1 MALDSSQLPVG
12 FQEPVEAT
20 IADTQADPFAET
32 TAPQKTQKEM
42 VDLPAR
48 AAEDIAAQR
57 GVNQSTQDL
66 SAKFQTIMSS
76 KSYEDIAASGV
87 EIIGDEVLT
96 PSRIQEINADP
107 NLYAALEY
115 EYISSATVPEQDPFK
130 PAVPY
135 SSPDYTEVRLPEW
148 TNDYSPDFRS
158 ILTDAVKN
166 RQKVASL
173 VSETN
178 PNLTRRGQ
186 DLILSQF
193 KTGDT
198 LTEFLR
204 AGEDLPGEFAR
215 LPLIVGMATSA
226 AGAFKDA
233 FVEVVS
239 GERDFD
245 DTFGE
250 SFGKRMGQKGWMR
263 EYDRL
268 LNDTV
273 VLDSSRASL
282 KREYKK
288 LFIAEY
294 GEDAWREDHQVPLF
308 EVVDGKPQYKL
319 DENGDIEY
327 RDVGLDDAS
336 ADGILELAYKELP
349 SSSKAAL
356 FFAEQAP
363 FTFVGT
369 AVGVSRATKTGALVQ
384 NARKSDTIKYA
395 DKTDYEVYLSLR
407 AERKAD
413 IFSPIRG
420 TINFLTFGNQR
431 AKGRLG
437 RSEQMTAHQ
446 ATISRYEDDISEI
459 NKRLE
464 DPDLDDVQR
473 MELGKQ
479 RDVLKTNLRGYQL
492 RKGTGTIN
500 SPYMR
505 GVAADDVLISTAVGL
520 GAAALPTDFTA
531 FGVDGDTIVGIT
543 APIFAPAVSRLA
555 VWGGSKAINTVTD
568 NTIKDVGLMLENSA
582 FLPFITQG
590 TLVKGDE
597 AKMRS
602 VMVEMGRAVTDQDV
616 RAFTQLNKLFN
627 QMTPEYREKAYQS
640 LLDYNKMI
648 NGFRDDMFAVGM
660 SEEAIA
666 EALPT
671 LHLTVAQATGIAPL
685 LAFQKSAVTDLNAAN
700 LTKKMP
706 EIMEAI
712 GAEEATLEGM
722 TTNLNLLKD
731 LIRKNSGVDLD
742 SNVGLQ
748 QLMNDTA
755 ESIAFQQG
763 NLNKKKQEMYI
774 ALQSYIDNVGVTDG
788 IDTDTLDKLVE
799 LETILDTG
807 EVAGIV
813 SRGERVVKIHNRI
826 INSAQKELQALQD
839 LSSDM
844 DQTTFTREVRR
855 IADIMFDAEYGRRK
869 SLASAEYRKVD
880 EMVGADSLDMT
891 DVMRRL
897 VGMSED
903 LKDKPLSV
911 VFGGMK
917 GFFSKAGGKDLYNA
931 MRTMARRGLLA
942 EFGED
947 TITALITQ
955 RREVDGLENFDYI
968 DLALE
973 MADNSAEPLQF
984 FAAKPS
990 EVENV
995 YRYFRDRAITLNRQ
1009 SKAPS
1014 RLEAEITQDFKNT
1027 IDEVY
1032 SIYDPAVRQQITKAR
1047 QTYQDNV
1054 GSRTDKGRYAQVVR
1068 DGRERKNPADE
1079 TRRYYYPDENKT
1091 PEAPFIKIAN
1101 LAVKSMSESDPAESL
1116 EAIAKERDRI
1126 MYLLGGTKNADG
1138 RLVFDFRDPVQKRNA
1153 YLAQQLLETMIGKK
1167 ISDKMARDAD
1177 LAIDILNE
1185 GMDVTSKKL
1194 PYDFSKAK
1202 RIVDIENEL
1211 RVGYIDEQGVFQST
1225 GGVELDAI
1233 KNRAASWDRIMKTN
1247 KLAQDEYEAVRKR
1260 VDATSG
1266 ILGIAQKKELD
1277 AINETIG
1284 QLSQNTKLINNPKA
1298 FYAEFFENATPDSY
1312 NNTVAEFVQQSGG
1325 KLTEEQVRTSMKY
1338 MYLRGIFERG
1348 GVQTGLDAPSG
1359 RLRGDVT
1366 KINTFID
1373 DVSDPRRAAVMES
1386 VLGKDHVAQL
1396 RRIARWSSY
1405 SMGDALDFRAGRATK
1420 GMSLDSVF
1428 SRVFNIARGMVSPL
1442 YVGTEAATRMMLE
1455 NKQNLINLALSDRQ
1469 AAEFMAKI
1477 LTQPERLTDLDIE
1490 TFGLRVQNY
1499 LARAAAEGSVEIP
1512 SIQERYGISEEKDDE
1527 TVQ

>member
-1 MALDSSQLPVG
+1 
-12 FQEPVEAT
+12 
-20 IADTQADPFAET
+20 
-32 TAPQKTQKEM
+32 
-42 VDLPAR
+42 
-48 AAEDIAAQR
+48 
-57 GVNQSTQDL
+57 
-66 SAKFQTIMSS
+66 
-76 KSYEDIAASGV
+76 
-87 EIIGDEVLT
+87 
-96 PSRIQEINADP
+96 
-107 NLYAALEY
+107 
-115 EYISSATVPEQDPFK
+115 
-130 PAVPY
+130 
-135 SSPDYTEVRLPEW
+135 
-148 TNDYSPDFRS
+148 
-158 ILTDAVKN
+158 
-166 RQKVASL
+166 
-173 VSETN
+173 
-178 PNLTRRGQ
+178 
-186 DLILSQF
+186 
-193 KTGDT
+193 
-198 LTEFLR
+198 
-204 AGEDLPGEFAR
+204 
-215 LPLIVGMATSA
+215 
-226 AGAFKDA
+226 
-233 FVEVVS
+233 
-239 GERDFD
+239 
-245 DTFGE
+245 
-250 SFGKRMGQKGWMR
+250 
-263 EYDRL
+263 
-268 LNDTV
+268 
-273 VLDSSRASL
+273 
-282 KREYKK
+282 
-288 LFIAEY
+288 
-294 GEDAWREDHQVPLF
+294 
-308 EVVDGKPQYKL
+308 
-319 DENGDIEY
+319 
-327 RDVGLDDAS
+327 
-336 ADGILELAYKELP
+336 
-349 SSSKAAL
+349 
-356 FFAEQAP
+356 
-363 FTFVGT
+363 
-369 AVGVSRATKTGALVQ
+369 
-384 NARKSDTIKYA
+384 
-395 DKTDYEVYLSLR
+395 
-407 AERKAD
+407 
-413 IFSPIRG
+413 
-420 TINFLTFGNQR
+420 
-431 AKGRLG
+431 
-437 RSEQMTAHQ
+437 MTAHQ
-446 ATISRYEDDISEI
+446 ATISRYEDDILEI

-464 DPDLDDVQR
+464 DPNLNDVQR
-473 MELGKQ
+473 IELGKQ
-479 RDVLKTNLRGYQL
+479 RDVLQTNLRGYQL

-505 GVAADDVLISTAVGL
+505 SVAADDVLISTAVGL

-543 APIFAPAVSRLA
+543 APIFAPSVSRLA
-555 VWGGSKAINTVTD
+555 VWGGSKAINTITD
-568 NTIKDVGLMLENSA
+568 NTIKDVGLMLENSD

-602 VMVEMGRAVTDQDV
+602 VMTEMGRAVTDQDV
-616 RAFTQLNKLFN
+616 AAFTQLNRLFN

-685 LAFQKSAVTDLNAAN
+685 LAFQKTAVQDLNAAN
-700 LTKKMP
+700 LSKKMP
-706 EIMEAI
+706 EIMETI

-763 NLNKKKQEMYI
+763 NLNKKKQEMYL
-774 ALQSYIDNVGVTDG
+774 ALQNYIDNVGVTDG
-788 IDTDTLDKLVE
+788 IDTDTIDKLVE

-807 EVAGIV
+807 EVAGII
-813 SRGERVVKIHNRI
+813 SRGDRVAKMHNRI
-826 INSAQKELQALQD
+826 IKSAETELQAIQD

-844 DQTTFTREVRR
+844 DDLTFNKEFRR

-869 SLASAEYRKVD
+869 ALASAEYRKVD
-880 EMVGADSLDMT
+880 EMVGADTLDMT

-897 VGMSED
+897 VDMTD
-903 LKDKPLSV
+903 DMKDKPLSV

-917 GFFSKAGGKDLYNA
+917 GFFSKAGGKDLHNA
-931 MRTMARRGLLA
+931 MRNMARRGLLA

-955 RREVDGLENFDYI
+955 RREVDGLENFGYI

-973 MADNSAEPLQF
+973 LAENSTEPLQF

-1009 SKAPS
+1009 SKTPA
-1014 RLEAEITQDFKNT
+1014 RLEADITEEFKDT
-1027 IDEVY
+1027 INEVY
-1032 SIYDPAVRQQITKAR
+1032 SNYDPAVRRQIEKAR
-1047 QTYQDNV
+1047 QTYQNNV
-1054 GSRTDKGRYAQVVR
+1054 GNRVDKGRYAQVVR

-1079 TRRYYYPDENKT
+1079 TRRYYYPDETKA

-1101 LAVKSMSESDPAESL
+1101 LAVKIMDEADPAESL

-1126 MYLLGGTKNADG
+1126 MYLLGGTKNADN

-1153 YLAQQLLETMIGKK
+1153 YLAQQMLETMIGKK

-1185 GMDVTSKKL
+1185 GMDVASKKL
-1194 PYDFSKAK
+1194 PYNFSKAK

-1233 KNRAASWDRIMKTN
+1233 KNRAASFDKIMKTN
-1247 KLAQDEYEAVRKR
+1247 KDAQVEYEAIRKR
-1260 VDATSG
+1260 VDVTSG
-1266 ILGIAQKKELD
+1266 VLGIAQKKELD

-1298 FYAEFFENATPDSY
+1298 FYSEFFENATPESY
-1312 NNTVAEFVQQSGG
+1312 NNTVAEFVAQSGG
-1325 KLTEEQVRTSMKY
+1325 KLTEDQVRESMKY

-1373 DVSDPRRAAVMES
+1373 DVSDPRRAEVMTA
-1386 VLGKDHVAQL
+1386 VLGTEHVDHL
-1396 RRIARWSSY
+1396 KRIARWSSY

-1469 AAEFMAKI
+1469 AAEFMANV
-1477 LTQPERLTDLDIE
+1477 LTNPERLTELDIE

-1499 LARAAAEGSVEIP
+1499 LARAAAEGAVKIP
-1512 SIQERYGISEEKDDE
+1512 SVQERYGITEEKNDE

>member
-1 MALDSSQLPVG
+1 MALDSTLPVG
-12 FQEPVEAT
+12 FQEPIDAT
-20 IADTQADPFAET
+20 VSGTQADPFAET
-32 TAPQKTQKEM
+32 VVPQKTKTES
-42 VDLPAR
+42 VDLPKL

-57 GVNQSTQDL
+57 GMAQSSEEL
-66 SAKFQTIMSS
+66 SNEFRSLMNS
-76 KSYEDIAASGV
+76 KSYEEIAASGV
-87 EIIGDEVLT
+87 EMIGNEVLT

-107 NLYAALEY
+107 GLYGALEY
-115 EYISSATVPEQDPFK
+115 EYISQKSVPQQDPTK
-130 PAVPY
+130 SVVPF
-135 SSPDYTEVRLPEW
+135 SSADYKEVRLPEW
-148 TNDYSPDFRS
+148 TDNYSPEFKS
-158 ILTDAVKN
+158 ILTDAVQN
-166 RQKVASL
+166 RQKVAAL
-173 VSETN
+173 ISETN

-186 DLILSQF
+186 ELILSQF

-204 AGEDLPGEFAR
+204 AGEDLPGELAR

-226 AGAFKDA
+226 AGGLKDA
-233 FVEVVS
+233 LAEAIS
-239 GERDFD
+239 GDRDFD
-245 DTFGE
+245 DVFGE

-268 LNDTV
+268 LDDTV
-273 VLDSSRASL
+273 VLNSSRASL
-282 KREYKK
+282 KNEYKNK
-288 LFIAEY
+288 FIEAY
-294 GEDAWREDHQVPLF
+294 GEDAWREDHQIPMI
-308 EVVDGKPQYKL
+308 EIVDGKPQYKL
-319 DENGDIEY
+319 DENGNVEY

-349 SSSKAAL
+349 ASSKAAL

-369 AVGVSRATKTGALVQ
+369 AIGVSRATKTGTIIQ

-395 DKTDYEVYLSLR
+395 DKTDYDVYLSLR
-407 AERKAD
+407 AEKKVD
-413 IFSPIRG
+413 IFSPLRG
-420 TINFLTFGNQR
+420 TINFFTFGNQR
-431 AKGRLG
+431 AKARIGKN
-437 RSEQMTAHQ
+437 EQMTAHQ
-446 ATISRYEDDISEI
+446 ATISRYEDDILEI

-464 DPDLDDVQR
+464 DPNLDDVQR
-473 MELGKQ
+473 IELGKQ
-479 RDVLKTNLRGYQL
+479 RDVLKTNLRSYQV

-505 GVAADDVLISTAVGL
+505 SVVADDVLISTAVGL

-531 FGVDGDTIVGIT
+531 FGVDGDIIVGIT

-555 VWGGSKAINTVTD
+555 VWGGSGAVNTITD
-568 NTIKDVGLMLENSA
+568 NTIKDVGLMLENSD

-602 VMVEMGRAVTDQDV
+602 VMVEMGRAVTDDDV
-616 RAFTQLNKLFN
+616 TAFTQLNKLFN
-627 QMTPEYREKAYQS
+627 QMTPEYREKAYQA

-660 SEEAIA
+660 SDEAIA

-685 LAFQKSAVTDLNAAN
+685 LAFQKSATTDLNAAN

-706 EIMEAI
+706 EIMESI
-712 GAEEATLEGM
+712 GAEESTLEGM

-731 LIRKNSGVDLD
+731 LVRKNSNIDLD
-742 SNVGLQ
+742 SNAGLQ

-755 ESIAFQQG
+755 ESIAFQQS
-763 NLNKKKQEMYI
+763 NLNKKKQEMYL
-774 ALQSYIDNVGVTDG
+774 ALQSYVDNVGITDG
-788 IDTDTLDKLVE
+788 IDTDTISKLVD
-799 LETILDTG
+799 LETVLDTG
-807 EVAGIV
+807 EVAGIID
-813 SRGERVVKIHNRI
+813 RGQRVVNMHNRI
-826 INSAQKELQALQD
+826 IKSAEKELQAIED
-839 LSSDM
+839 LSSSM
-844 DQTTFTREVRR
+844 DQTTFTREFRR

-869 SLASAEYRKVD
+869 ALASVEYRKVD
-880 EMVGADSLDMT
+880 EMVGADTLDMT

-897 VGMSED
+897 VDKTED
-903 LKDKPLSV
+903 MKDKPLSV

-973 MADNSAEPLQF
+973 MAENSAEPLRF

-1009 SKAPS
+1009 SKSPA
-1014 RLEAEITQDFKNT
+1014 RLEADIAQEFKTT

-1032 SIYDPAVRQQITKAR
+1032 SNYDPAVRQQIAKAR

-1091 PEAPFIKIAN
+1091 PEAPFVKIAN
-1101 LAVKSMSESDPAESL
+1101 LAVKIMDESDPAESL

-1153 YLAQQLLETMIGKK
+1153 YLAQQMLETMISKK

-1185 GMDVTSKKL
+1185 GMDVASKKL

-1225 GGVELDAI
+1225 GGVELDAV
-1233 KNRAASWDRIMKTN
+1233 KNRAASWDGIMKTN
-1247 KLAQDEYEAVRKR
+1247 KDAQAEYEAIRKR
-1260 VDATSG
+1260 VDLTSG
-1266 ILGIAQKKELD
+1266 VLGIAQKKELD
-1277 AINETIG
+1277 AINEAIG

-1298 FYAEFFENATPDSY
+1298 FYAEFFENATPESY
-1312 NNTVAEFVQQSGG
+1312 NNTVAEFVEQSGG
-1325 KLTEEQVRTSMKY
+1325 KLTEEQVRASMKY

-1348 GVQTGLDAPSG
+1348 GVQTSLDAPSG
-1359 RLRGDVT
+1359 RLRGDVK

-1373 DVSDPRRAAVMES
+1373 DVSDPRRAEVMAA
-1386 VLGKDHVAQL
+1386 VLGQDHANQL
-1396 RRIARWSSY
+1396 KRIARWSSY

-1442 YVGTEAATRMMLE
+1442 YVGTEAATRIMLE

-1469 AAEFMAKI
+1469 AAEFMAKV
-1477 LTQPERLTDLDIE
+1477 LTQPERLTELDIE

-1499 LARAAAEGSVEIP
+1499 LARAAAEGSITIP
-1512 SIQERYGISEEKDDE
+1512 SLQERYGITEEKEDE

>member
-1 MALDSSQLPVG
+1 MALDSSLPVG
-12 FQEPVEAT
+12 FQEPVQAT
-20 IADTQADPFAET
+20 PSGMESVTSEEGIRK
-32 TAPQKTQKEM
+32 APQVE
-42 VDLPAR
+42 VDLPA
-48 AAEDIAAQR
+48 AAAADISAQR
-57 GVNQSTQDL
+57 GETKSVQDL
-66 SAKFQTIMSS
+66 SNEFRSLMNS

-87 EIIGDEVLT
+87 DMIGDEILT

-107 NLYAALEY
+107 GLYAAIEY
-115 EYISSATVPEQDPFK
+115 EYISQKSVPQQAPDK
-130 PAVPY
+130 PAVPF
-135 SSPDYTEVRLPEW
+135 STSDYKEVRLPEW
-148 TNDYSPDFRS
+148 TNDYSADFRS

-166 RQKVASL
+166 RQKVATL
-173 VSETN
+173 ISETN

-204 AGEDLPGEFAR
+204 AGEDLPGKLVR
-215 LPLIVGMATSA
+215 TPLIVPMATSA
-226 AGAFKDA
+226 AGALADA
-233 FVEVVS
+233 ASEAMF
-239 GERDFD
+239 GQRDFD
-245 DTFGE
+245 DVFME
-250 SFGKRMGQKGWMR
+250 SFGKSMGQKGWVR

-268 LNDTV
+268 LDDTV
-273 VLDSSRASL
+273 ILDSSRASL

-294 GEDAWREDHQVPLF
+294 GEDAWREDHQVPLI
-308 EVVDGKPQYKL
+308 EVVDGKEQYKL
-319 DENGDIEY
+319 DENGNVEY

-349 SSSKAAL
+349 ASSKAAL

-369 AVGVSRATKTGALVQ
+369 AIGVSRASKTIGNVQ
-384 NARKSDTIKYA
+384 AARKADSLKFA
-395 DKTDYEVYLSLR
+395 DKTDYEVYQSLR
-407 AERKAD
+407 AERKANLLTPLAGA
-413 IFSPIRG
+413 FNR
-420 TINFLTFGNQR
+420 LTFGGFR
-431 AKGRLG
+431 AKGRLAKG
-437 RSEQMTAHQ
+437 EQMTAHQ
-446 ATISRYEDDISEI
+446 ATISRYDDDIAEI
-459 NKRLE
+459 NTR
-464 DPDLDDVQR
+464 LDDPNLDTVKR
-473 MELGKQ
+473 IELEKQ
-479 RDVLKTNLRGYQL
+479 RDILKTNLRSYKL
-492 RKGTGTIN
+492 RKGTGNIN
-500 SPYMR
+500 SPYLR
-505 GVAADDVLISTAVGL
+505 SVAADDVLISTAVGI

-543 APIFAPAVSRLA
+543 APIFAPSVSRLA
-555 VWGGSKAINTVTD
+555 VWGGSKSINVITD
-568 NTIKDVGLMLENSA
+568 NTIKDVGLMLENSD
-582 FLPFITQG
+582 FLPFITPG

-602 VMVEMGRAVTDQDV
+602 VMMEMGRAVTDQDV
-616 RAFTQLNKLFN
+616 AAFTQLNKLFN
-627 QMTPEYREKAYQS
+627 QMTPEYREKAYQA

-648 NGFRDDMFAVGM
+648 VGFRDDMFAVGM

-706 EIMEAI
+706 EIMETI

-748 QLMNDTA
+748 KLMNDTA

-763 NLNKKKQEMYI
+763 NLNKKKQEMYLV
-774 ALQSYIDNVGVTDG
+774 LQNYIDNVGVTEG

-813 SRGERVVKIHNRI
+813 SRGERVVKIHNRLVQ
-826 INSAQKELQALQD
+826 SAEKELQAIQD

-844 DQTTFTREVRR
+844 DQSTFTREVRR

-869 SLASAEYRKVD
+869 ALASAEYRKVD
-880 EMVGADSLDMT
+880 EMVGADTLDMT

-903 LKDKPLSV
+903 MKDKPLSV

-973 MADNSAEPLQF
+973 MAENSAEPLQF

-1009 SKAPS
+1009 SKAPA
-1014 RLEAEITQDFKNT
+1014 RLEADIAQDFKNT

-1032 SIYDPAVRQQITKAR
+1032 STYDPAVRQQITKAR

-1091 PEAPFIKIAN
+1091 PEAPFNKIAN
-1101 LAVKSMSESDPAESL
+1101 LAVKIMDEADPSESL

-1138 RLVFDFRDPVQKRNA
+1138 RLVFDFRDPVQRRNA
-1153 YLAQQLLETMIGKK
+1153 YLAQQLMETMIGKK

-1177 LAIDILNE
+1177 LSIEILNE
-1185 GMDVTSKKL
+1185 GMDVASKKIS
-1194 PYDFSKAK
+1194 YDFSKAK

-1211 RVGYIDEQGVFQST
+1211 RVGYIDEAGVFQST

-1233 KNRAASWDRIMKTN
+1233 KNRASRWDRIMKTN
-1247 KLAQDEYEAVRKR
+1247 KLAQKEYESIRKR
-1260 VDATSG
+1260 VDVTSG
-1266 ILGIAQKKELD
+1266 VLGIAQKKELD

-1284 QLSQNTKLINNPKA
+1284 KLSQNTKLINNPKA
-1298 FYAEFFENATPDSY
+1298 FYAEFFENATTDSY
-1312 NNTVAEFVQQSGG
+1312 EATVRRFVEESGG
-1325 KLTEEQVRTSMKY
+1325 KLTEDEVRTSMKY

-1373 DVSDPRRAAVMES
+1373 DVLDVRKSEVMTS
-1386 VLGKDHVAQL
+1386 VLGKEHVDQL

-1469 AAEFMAKI
+1469 AAEFMAKV
-1477 LTQPERLTDLDIE
+1477 LTQPERLSDLDIE

-1499 LARAAAEGSVEIP
+1499 LARAAAEGSIQIP
-1512 SIQERYGISEEKDDE
+1512 SVQERYGIAEEKKDE